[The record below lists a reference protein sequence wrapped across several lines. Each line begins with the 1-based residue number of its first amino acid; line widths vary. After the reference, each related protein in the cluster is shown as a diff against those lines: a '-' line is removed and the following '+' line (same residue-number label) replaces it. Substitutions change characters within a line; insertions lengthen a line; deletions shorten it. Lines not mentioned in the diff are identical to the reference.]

1 MGLGPK
7 THLINIYPIWS
18 FIVFQVLS
26 GSLAQKNIFFP
37 FLFIYQLVLSFL
49 SGLNLVL
56 VWVFSSTFLD
66 GARALYRSISQ

>member
-26 GSLAQKNIFFP
+26 GSLAQKNNFFSLFVCLPASLIFP
-37 FLFIYQLVLSFL
+37 FRTKPG
-49 SGLNLVL
+49 SGLG
-56 VWVFSSTFLD
+56 VF
-66 GARALYRSISQ
+66 